1 MTTANTE
8 RERKTKHTVTIAKTC
23 NQLRGV
29 HLAIYKCNP
38 VGESLPMS
46 CLPFNHFTSLPLNNK
61 IVRFHQAVSFFMVFH
76 FCCCCVLSLL
86 RLMEV
91 MRCQCDWMKNGM
103 DRVFVHKTLCTCNE
117 KPRIKALISSIS
129 PMLTNWVIFFT
140 NFSMICCCCR
150 FFISFRACIFSF
162 HLFVWPAT
170 VTVHT
175 ACYAICNDGCD
186 NRREKRFWHEFD
198 WVSTFLLCCVLFCPS
213 LSLRCSLCFFLSRI

>member
-103 DRVFVHKTLCTCNE
+103 VRVFVHKTLGTCNE

-150 FFISFRACIFSF
+150 FFYLI
-162 HLFVWPAT
+162 
-170 VTVHT
+170 
-175 ACYAICNDGCD
+175 
-186 NRREKRFWHEFD
+186 
-198 WVSTFLLCCVLFCPS
+198 PS
-213 LSLRCSLCFFLSRI
+213 LHFFLSFVCMAGYSYSAHSMLCYLQWRMRQSKGKALLTRIWLSVNVFIMFCTFLPISISPLFVVFFFSRI